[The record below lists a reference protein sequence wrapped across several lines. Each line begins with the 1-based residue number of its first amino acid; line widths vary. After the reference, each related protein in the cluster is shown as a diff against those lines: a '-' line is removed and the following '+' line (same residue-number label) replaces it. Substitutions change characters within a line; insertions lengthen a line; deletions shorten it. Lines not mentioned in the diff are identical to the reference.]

1 MNELVSITPVNMI
14 VHLPDVEL
22 QTDQP
27 GHDVLNDQGLELD
40 SVPRAT
46 IVSRNPGRLRAL
58 TDAMRHKDMALDQ
71 LNPDIFLKSYDQFIQ
86 DQRDI
91 LVVVLD
97 DCAGSS
103 DIISNLL
110 NFRGDFPA
118 TQVILVSAE
127 IATDDLTCERLP
139 LCDIS
144 LKWPLSEQRIAEALE
159 KSCKNNVMW
168 QDRLMD
174 ISLEAHT
181 SESSAVA
188 DQSPDPEDG
197 GPAVAACVEEP
208 EMSDHDNNPSSNP

>member
-1 MNELVSITPVNMI
+1 MNELVTITPVNAI
-14 VHLPDVEL
+14 VHVPDAEL

-27 GHDVLNDQGLELD
+27 CDDVLNDQVLD
-40 SVPRAT
+40 LDAIPRAT

-71 LNPDIFLKSYDQFIQ
+71 VNPDIFLKSYEQFIQ
-86 DQRDI
+86 NQRTI

-110 NFRGDFPA
+110 NFRADFPA

-144 LKWPLSEQRIAEALE
+144 LKWPLSEHRIAESLE
-159 KSCKNNVMW
+159 KSIYNNVMW
-168 QDRLMD
+168 QDRLVQ
-174 ISLEAHT
+174 IGLEAHT
-181 SESSAVA
+181 PA
-188 DQSPDPEDG
+188 DSPPADHSPDPEDG
-197 GPAVAACVEEP
+197 GPEDETCVAEP
-208 EMSDHDNNPSSNP
+208 EMSSDDNNSTSKP